1 MNGGA
6 AQQNQFYDLI
16 KELFLIL
23 DDGDR
28 QLFSQFDLTATRY
41 YALIHIN
48 EEPGIS
54 LSQLSDR
61 LLCDKSNI
69 TRIIKSMESE
79 GLVCRR
85 PHERDGRAL
94 RLYLT
99 ERGRE
104 LRARAANAH
113 LQYNRFRFTDTAVG
127 GQTAVVN
134 ALNALR
140 SQLNER
146 KQFAQTDFTN

>member
-1 MNGGA
+1 MANP
-6 AQQNQFYDLI
+6 NQFYDLI

-28 QLFSQFDLTATRY
+28 QLFGRFNLTATRY

-48 EEPGIS
+48 QEPGIS

-69 TRIIKSMESE
+69 TRVIKSMEAE
-79 GLVCRR
+79 GLVSRR

-99 ERGRE
+99 ESGRDTYT
-104 LRARAANAH
+104 RAAKAH
-113 LQYNRFRFTDTAVG
+113 RAYNQLRFTDAE
-127 GQTAVVN
+127 ASRDAKIVN
-134 ALNALR
+134 ALHALKR
-140 SQLNER
+140 QLNQK
-146 KQFAQTDFTN
+146 KQPSQIEGVNLR

>member
-1 MNGGA
+1 MANP
-6 AQQNQFYDLI
+6 NQFYDLI

-28 QLFSQFDLTATRY
+28 QLFGRFNLTATRY

-48 EEPGIS
+48 QEPGIS

-69 TRIIKSMESE
+69 TRVIKSMEAE
-79 GLVCRR
+79 GLVSRR

-99 ERGRE
+99 ESGRDTYT
-104 LRARAANAH
+104 RAAKAH
-113 LQYNRFRFTDTAVG
+113 RAYNRLRFTDAEAS
-127 GQTAVVN
+127 QDAKIVN
-134 ALNALR
+134 ALHALKR
-140 SQLNER
+140 QLNQN
-146 KQFAQTDFTN
+146 KQPSQIEGVNLR

>member
-1 MNGGA
+1 MANS
-6 AQQNQFYDLI
+6 NQFYDLI

-28 QLFSQFDLTATRY
+28 QLFARFNLTATRY

-54 LSQLSDR
+54 LSQLSDK

-69 TRIIKSMESE
+69 TRIIKSMEAD
-79 GLVCRR
+79 GLVTRQ
-85 PHERDGRAL
+85 PHEHDGRAL

-99 ERGRE
+99 ADGRDIYT
-104 LRARAANAH
+104 RALKAH
-113 LQYNRFRFTDTAVG
+113 LVYNRLRFNDAEASRDAKLVS
-127 GQTAVVN
+127 
-134 ALNALR
+134 ALHSLKL
-140 SQLNER
+140 QLNRE
-146 KQFAQTDFTN
+146 KQSAQLEVAAPV